1 MSTNSNLRLAKSLV
15 DNEFY
20 TRPEDIAKELKQYE
34 PFFEKKIVY
43 CNTDDPQSS
52 YFAAYF
58 HANFSKLK
66 LTSLYVS
73 CLGDSKIYEYT
84 GGNDLDLSCYRTSTM
99 AKDNSYAYGDFRSEP
114 CKTLISVADIV
125 VTNPPFSLFTDFIST
140 ILSADKDFIVVA
152 NMNSLSNKY
161 IRDCIDKNVFRVG
174 YTSPSLFDTPE
185 GELRHINTLW
195 FTTLPIVKNPEPF
208 KGYTEYTEAHYPKY
222 DEIPARNCNK
232 VSEIPKDLPAGV
244 VLGVPI
250 TIMTKLDTNQ
260 FETVKWDSD
269 KFVPG
274 FSCKSYK
281 INSKKT
287 YARVLI
293 RRKEV

>member
-1 MSTNSNLRLAKSLV
+1 MSTNSNLRLAKNLV

-58 HANFSKLK
+58 HVNFTKLK

-84 GGNDLDLSCYRTSTM
+84 GGNDLDLSCYRTSTV
-99 AKDNSYAYGDFRSEP
+99 AKDNSYADGDFRSEP
-114 CKTLISVADIV
+114 CKTLI
-125 VTNPPFSLFTDFIST
+125 T
-140 ILSADKDFIVVA
+140 
-152 NMNSLSNKY
+152 
-161 IRDCIDKNVFRVG
+161 VFRVG
-174 YTSPSLFDTPE
+174 YTTPSLFDTPE
-185 GELRHINTLW
+185 GELRHVNTLW

-208 KGYTEYTEAHYPKY
+208 NGYMEYTEAHYPKY

-232 VSEIPKDLPAGV
+232 VSEIPKDLPKGV

-274 FSCKSYK
+274 FSSKSYK
-281 INSKKT
+281 INGKKT